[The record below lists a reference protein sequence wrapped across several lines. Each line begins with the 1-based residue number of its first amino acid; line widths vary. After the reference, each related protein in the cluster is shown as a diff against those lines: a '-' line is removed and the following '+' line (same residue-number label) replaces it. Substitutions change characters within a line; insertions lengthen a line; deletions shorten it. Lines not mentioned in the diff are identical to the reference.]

1 MLAVLMILAGY
12 AIVPMLVVMLQSLT
26 VNAFQQRG
34 SNRFP
39 AVEIL

>member
-1 MLAVLMILAGY
+1 MLAVLIILVGY

-26 VNAFQQRG
+26 ANAFQQHG

-39 AVEIL
+39 TVEIL